1 MSLGE
6 LQPCGG
12 GDAISLTKDKLL
24 VGRRTH
30 CDITFDSQSVSSQ
43 HCELELRDGFWH
55 VRDLGSSNGTKVN
68 GTRVESAKLMPGDEI
83 AFATHTFHLN
93 YELPEGAEPP
103 EEEDPFALSLLEK
116 AGLEAE
122 RRAERRRMA
131 HEASQTTV
139 LKRGPGFSARD
150 QFLMEWLP
158 DEDQAPE
165 EGQGAQEQAP
175 DEQLKEQE

>member
-6 LQPCGG
+6 LQPRGG
-12 GDAISLTKDKLL
+12 GDAILLTKEKLL

-30 CDITFDSQSVSSQ
+30 CDISFDSQSVSSQ
-43 HCELELRDGFWH
+43 HCELELRDGYWH

-68 GTRVESAKLMPGDEI
+68 GARIESSKLMPGDEV
-83 AFATHTFHLN
+83 AFATHVFHLN
-93 YELPEGAEPP
+93 YELPEGAESPG
-103 EEEDPFALSLLEK
+103 EEDPFALSLLEK

-122 RRAERRRMA
+122 RRAERRRLA
-131 HEASQTTV
+131 QEASQTTV

-158 DEDQAPE
+158 DEDQKSETTE
-165 EGQGAQEQAP
+165 EPVEQQES
-175 DEQLKEQE
+175 QE

>member
-12 GDAISLTKDKLL
+12 GNAIVLIKDKLL
-24 VGRRTH
+24 VGRRSH

-43 HCELELRDGFWH
+43 HCELEFRDGHWH

-68 GTRVESAKLMPGDEI
+68 GTRIETAQLLPGDEVG
-83 AFATHTFHLN
+83 FATHAFRIQ
-93 YELPEGAEPP
+93 YELPEGSQPRED
-103 EEEDPFALSLLEK
+103 EDPFALSLLEK

-131 HEASQTTV
+131 QAASRTTV
-139 LKRGPGFSARD
+139 LKRGPGFSVRD

-158 DEDQAPE
+158 ENSPQNDDDDPEGAPE
-165 EGQGAQEQAP
+165 
-175 DEQLKEQE
+175 